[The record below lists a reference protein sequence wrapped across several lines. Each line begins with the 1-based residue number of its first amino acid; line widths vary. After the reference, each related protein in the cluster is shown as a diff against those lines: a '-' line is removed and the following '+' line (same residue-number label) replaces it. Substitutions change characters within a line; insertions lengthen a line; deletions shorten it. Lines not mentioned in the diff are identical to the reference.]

1 MDQQDFLTIINSR
14 RSVRNFTAE
23 PVDKNLI
30 AKIIDV
36 ATRAPSACNI
46 QGWHFIAV
54 DDEKI
59 KQELVDRGGSIIIKN
74 APTGI
79 LVLYDNR
86 TKDTEYNDYIQSA
99 AAAIE
104 NLILAATY
112 YELGS
117 CWLCHLPTKRQLRK
131 IFSIPSY
138 FDPIAYILLGH
149 KQKEP
154 AEVPRKYKTED
165 LVSYNKFQPN
175 PFYKNLSRPSTVFRK
190 LLVKIYYLAPLF
202 IKKRFL
208 NKFLDK
214 HFVKK
219 FEN

>member
-112 YELGS
+112 YELSS
-117 CWLCHLPTKRQLRK
+117 CWLCHLPTKRQL
-131 IFSIPSY
+131 
-138 FDPIAYILLGH
+138 
-149 KQKEP
+149 
-154 AEVPRKYKTED
+154 
-165 LVSYNKFQPN
+165 
-175 PFYKNLSRPSTVFRK
+175 
-190 LLVKIYYLAPLF
+190 
-202 IKKRFL
+202 
-208 NKFLDK
+208 
-214 HFVKK
+214 KK
-219 FEN
+219 FSPYLPILTLLPTFCSATNKKSRRRCLANIKLRTW